1 MWKRGPRQLDIQRT
15 LAMVVI
21 ACLSVAVASSGVIAS
36 PGLSGASKDS
46 RPRNAAAPLKA
57 GHRVIRQPRAGASS
71 DQQILIRLEN
81 GQRTLEQ
88 QTAVLNAALQR
99 QISQLHEAVED
110 SGKETQQLLQQNAK
124 TNTTKGLLLMVLA
137 LLLLIASG
145 VAYIVWQLPS
155 LTGQG
160 LARKGKAPELNGR
173 FAEFSDDTELRSDE
187 EGIVSLRVR
196 PRNS

>member
-1 MWKRGPRQLDIQRT
+1 
-15 LAMVVI
+15 V
-21 ACLSVAVASSGVIAS
+21 
-36 PGLSGASKDS
+36 
-46 RPRNAAAPLKA
+46 
-57 GHRVIRQPRAGASS
+57 SS

-99 QISQLHEAVED
+99 QISQLHSAIED
-110 SGKETQQLLQQNAK
+110 SGKETQQLIQQNAK
-124 TNTTKGLLLMVLA
+124 TNSTNGLLLMVLA
-137 LLLLIASG
+137 LLLMIASG
-145 VAYIVWQLPS
+145 LAYIAWQLPS

-160 LARKGKAPELNGR
+160 LAKGKAPELNGR
-173 FAEFSDDTELRSDE
+173 FADFSDDRELRSDE